1 MVNVSSLVAL
11 LSPVILFRSQEHPSC
26 PPLPGCVRAH
36 LESKLVFL
44 CTAPAFLKVSGT
56 RYFIGWNLLGSHT
69 YYDGIE
75 VLVKSVLCHVTMP
88 EFMYM
93 RMRHEELEFI
103 LNWGSHAVRTCSL
116 AL

>member
-26 PPLPGCVRAH
+26 PPLPGCVRA
-36 LESKLVFL
+36 SKLVFL

-56 RYFIGWNLLGSHT
+56 RHFIGWKLLGSQTHNMM
-69 YYDGIE
+69 
-75 VLVKSVLCHVTMP
+75 VLRCLLSLCCCHVTMP

-103 LNWGSHAVRTCSL
+103 LNWGRHAVRMCSL